1 MDETVGQSKSQS
13 ASRDAEEARLAAV
26 RRYDILDTPPDGAFD
41 RIAALAAR
49 FFGVQMATVTIV
61 DEDRIWFKATEGL
74 HGVTQVDRDPGLC
87 ASAILQDEP
96 YLLPDTLQKPE
107 SVNNPL
113 VRGEMGIRFY
123 AAAPIATLDGYRL
136 GTVNVLDTRPR
147 AVTATEADVLRDLA
161 AVVMDELELRLSSL
175 RTVQLEQELRVSQE
189 AEMRTAMEAHAAVDQ
204 AMGMIMK
211 AQGCDATTAWTVL
224 KRLSQNTNTKLRD
237 IAQAAADLATGGNAE
252 AVGGDVHVLLKRAM
266 SPQGRVAHARYGGR
280 IPGVEM

>member
-1 MDETVGQSKSQS
+1 MDETAGQSQS
-13 ASRDAEEARLAAV
+13 VPVDSEEARLCAV

-74 HGVTQVDRDPGLC
+74 YGVTQIDRDPGLC

-96 YLLPDTLQKPE
+96 YLLPDTLQKAE
-107 SVNNPL
+107 AMNNPL

-123 AAAPIATLDGYRL
+123 AAAPITTLDGYRL
-136 GTVNVLDTRPR
+136 GTVNVLDTRSR
-147 AVTATEADVLRDLA
+147 TVTAPEADTLRDLA

-175 RTVQLEQELRVSQE
+175 RTIQLEQELRVSQE
-189 AEMRTAMEAHAAVDQ
+189 AEMRMAMEAHATVDQ

-211 AQGCDATTAWTVL
+211 AQGCDATTAWTIL

-237 IAQAAADLATGGNAE
+237 IAQAAADLATGGTAE
-252 AVGGDVHVLLKRAM
+252 AVDGHVRGLLKRAL
-266 SPQGRVAHARYGGR
+266 SPQVGSARARYGDRVAGA
-280 IPGVEM
+280 EM